1 MRGRVDR
8 QQAMWFTIQ
17 PEDFV
22 PADHPLRA
30 IKKLVDAELVR
41 LEPVF
46 AKGYAGT
53 GRRSVPPERLI
64 KASLLQ
70 ALYSIRSERQLCE
83 QIHYNMLFR
92 WFLDMKPD
100 DVVFAPTTFTKN
112 RDRFAEHG
120 FMAKFFEGTVAQ
132 AIAEGAASEDHFS
145 VDGTLIQ
152 SWASLKSFRPKDE
165 DDDDRDSNGW
175 ADFKGRKRSNETHE
189 SKTDPEA
196 RLHRKGSG
204 QEAKLSHS
212 LHALV
217 ENRNGLVLAIEVE
230 EASGTAERRAARAM
244 LTRVREKLGLRP
256 KTLAADKGY
265 DDGQFLHDVEF
276 EHGAKPHVPTRDGPI
291 KDKSHRGDARR
302 RARRRKRSLGYQL
315 SEKKRRLVEQPFG
328 WLKGVAGLRRTR
340 FVERWKTRLC
350 AEVSAAAFNLLRLA
364 KLLQPEPAVAL

>member
-1 MRGRVDR
+1 M
-8 QQAMWFTIQ
+8 
-17 PEDFV
+17 
-22 PADHPLRA
+22 
-30 IKKLVDAELVR
+30 
-41 LEPVF
+41 
-46 AKGYAGT
+46 
-53 GRRSVPPERLI
+53 
-64 KASLLQ
+64 LQ

-92 WFLDMKPD
+92 WFLDLKPD
-100 DVVFAPTTFTKN
+100 DAVFAPTTFTKN
-112 RDRFAEHG
+112 RERFAEHG

-175 ADFKGRKRSNETHE
+175 ADFKGKKRSNETHA

-196 RLHRKGSG
+196 RLQRKGAG

-212 LHALV
+212 LHTLV

-230 EASGTAERRAARAM
+230 EASGTAERRAAKTM
-244 LTRVREKLGLRP
+244 LTRVRESLGLRR
-256 KTLAADKGY
+256 Y

-276 EHGAKPHVPTRDGPI
+276 EHGVKPHVPTRDGPI

-302 RARRRKRSLGYQL
+302 RARRRKRNLGYKL

-340 FVERWKTRLC
+340 YVERWKTKLY

-364 KLLQPEPAVAL
+364 KLLQPEPAVA